1 MPLTTSLLLRG
12 RTLFLT
18 PLISIVALLF
28 FFLPFSSASASSCT
42 WNGTTSTDWATSTN
56 WTNCNSTTPQSTDDV
71 IINGSYTNPPTLNLS
86 GGAITINSL
95 SLGSS
100 ASSTLTVSN
109 GDTST
114 KKLIITNNA
123 TIGANGTLTHT
134 ANGTS
139 ETHKL
144 FLDIG
149 GDFTLNSGGTINLNS
164 KGYASQTSSNANGYG
179 PGKGGYLGST
189 GAGGGYGGNGGNSQ
203 ANASG
208 GSTYGSATDPTAIG
222 SSGGSGFTSAASGAG
237 GGALK
242 LVVSGTTTLN
252 GTITANGGAGL
263 IYVNNYG
270 GGGGSGGSI
279 SLTTDTLTGT
289 GTLTANG
296 GDGGNGSSTHDGGG
310 GGGGRIAV
318 LYATRT
324 FTGAITATGGN
335 GNSGQGGGAGT
346 IYTKANSQTNGDL
359 LINSTSSNSANTTTS
374 SSEIFN
380 NITVDNYGKYI
391 IASSNTVGISGSL
404 LTSTSTASITN
415 NGIYNHSSSTL
426 TIPSG
431 LTWKENGTNPQIGDT
446 QPITDIIINGTLEFQ
461 NQNTTGSAVPFTSI
475 TINSGGNLTH
485 QANSTSQTDGLNL
498 DLTTL
503 TLNSGG
509 TINLNSK
516 GYASQTSSN
525 ANGYGP
531 GKGGYLG
538 STGAGGGYGGNGG
551 NSQANASGGSTYGS
565 ATDPTAIGSSGGS
578 GYSSA
583 ASGAGGGAL
592 KLIVSGTTTLN
603 GNITANGGAGLTYNN
618 YYGGGGGSGGSISLT
633 TDTLT
638 GTGTLTANGGDGGN
652 ASSYDGGGGGGGR
665 IAVLY
670 ATRTFTGAITAIGGN
685 GNSGQG
691 GGAGTI
697 YTKANSQ
704 TNGDL
709 ILDNAGRNGASTTTG
724 TSDTFENITIQ
735 NYAKYIIANTHT
747 ITLLAS
753 SLTTTS
759 NTSLTI
765 NAGGTFIADSLTS
778 IADFTLTN
786 NSTLSF
792 PAISSFGSGLTITN
806 NGIYNHSS
814 STLTIPSGS
823 TWKENGTNSQIG
835 DTQPITDIIING
847 TLEFQNQ
854 NTTGSAVPFTS
865 ITINSGGNLTHQANS
880 TSQTDGLNL
889 DLTTLT
895 LNSGGTINLNSKG
908 YASQTSSNANGYGPG
923 KGGFLSSTG
932 AGGGYGGNGGNSQA
946 NASGGSTY
954 GSATDPTAIGSSG
967 GSGFTSAASGAGG
980 GALKL
985 VVSGTTTL
993 NGTITANGGAGL
1005 IYVNNYGGGGGS
1017 GGSISLTT
1025 DTLTG
1030 TGTLTANG
1038 GDGGNGS
1045 STHDGGGGGGGRI
1058 AVLYATRTFTG
1069 AITAT
1074 GGNGN
1079 SGQDGGAGTVYTKA
1093 NSQTYGDLLI
1103 NSTSSNSANTTTSSS
1118 EIFNNITVDNYGKY
1132 IIASSNTVGI
1142 SGSLLTSTST
1152 ASITNNGIYNH
1163 SSSTLTIPS
1172 GLTWKENGTNP
1183 QIGDTQ
1189 PITDII
1195 INGTLEFQ
1203 NQNTTGSAVPF
1214 TSITINSGGN
1224 LTHQANS
1231 TSQTDGL
1238 NLDLTTL
1245 TLNSGGTINLNSK
1258 GYASQT
1264 SSNANGYGPG
1274 KGGYLGSTGAGGGYG
1289 GNGGNSQANASGGST
1304 YGSATDPTAIGSSG
1318 GSGFTSAASGAGG
1331 GALKLVVSGTTT
1343 LNGTITANGGAGLI
1357 YVNNYGGGGGSG
1369 GSISLTTDTLTGTG
1383 TLTANGGDGG
1393 NGSSTHDGGGGGG
1406 GRIAVLYATRTFT
1419 GAITA
1424 TGGNGNSGQD
1434 GGAGTVYPNI
1444 TAFTT
1449 DPTSNIS
1456 RNTATGN
1463 ATIESIGIADSIIEH
1478 GHIWAASAPL
1488 EPIAHWKMNDNAG
1501 NTTVTDAMGN
1511 FNGTAQRNT
1520 SSLTTTGKI
1529 NEALTFNGSSDYI
1542 RTPTIALNSSF
1553 TVSFWM
1559 KPTNLHNYGDPFS
1572 AGTSD
1577 KHLSFVTYAD
1587 GHIYFN
1593 IGDGSNWGNP
1603 IVTGAGTLQNDQWYH
1618 VLGVYDGAKTKLYID
1633 GVSQGVASNSAYSL
1647 NEVLNL
1653 GARTANGYYFAGQLD
1668 DIRIYDKA
1676 LTNAEVEEL
1685 YNSGTGTEDSS
1696 PILSQYSTL
1705 GSTSLGSFSS
1715 NLTGLTEGVTYHTRA
1730 YITTAAG
1737 ETFYGNTDVFTTLNT
1752 YIPDAPSA
1760 LSPTSLVD
1768 GSFTSETQPTLGF
1781 TQSDS
1786 DIGDTLKYTIQID
1799 DTSNFSSP
1807 IVDYTS
1813 ALLAQGSASFTVG
1826 QAEGG
1831 GTYTVGAE
1839 DQTLS
1844 PGAYYWRVLSTDNN
1858 PLSSDYTTAN
1868 GGSVAFIIN
1877 EAPTTSFVPLNGS
1890 SLESLS
1896 QITGV
1901 ASDAEDTISLLQ
1913 ISLKNTVSNLYYNGT
1928 SFASGTQ
1935 TWLPVSTADNY
1946 LNWSYDITGDPL
1958 TEGNYRI
1965 DADITDS
1972 AGNIA
1977 SPFAAFSIKSV
1988 YSASTTGG
1996 AGQDI
2001 AYAIAVDDSGD
2012 SYVGGVFQG
2021 TVDFDSTEGIDDHT
2035 SSGPY
2040 DYFVLKQSMVTG
2052 RDEWIIT
2059 GGGNGADRVLAI
2071 TTDGTSKVYVAGV
2084 FEETSDF
2091 DPTGGTENHTSN
2103 GSADVFVSSYDFDGT
2118 YNWTKTFGGIGYDA
2132 PTSLAINGDGN
2143 LLVSGRFYETVDFD
2157 PSSGVDEKTSA
2168 GESDFFLLAL
2178 DASTGAY
2185 EWNIAGGGTEADAIN
2200 SVVTDSANNIYVT
2213 GYFMETVDFDPSVGN
2228 TADSSQ
2234 NGWDAFFASYDALG
2248 NYRWSKTIGGTG
2260 TQTSVSAGVDSSDNI
2275 YFTGDFWNTVD
2286 FDPTGT
2292 TENHTSNGRGDL
2304 FLTSYQDD
2312 GTYRWTK
2319 TAGGL
2324 WDENISSVSIDG
2336 DDTIFVAGH
2345 YRREANFDPDGT
2357 DSKSAAGGSLD
2368 LFYSAYDI
2376 NGNYQWTKTAGKE
2389 QTEYLNAATA
2399 YGSGWIY
2406 LVGGYYG
2413 ITNLNANGTD
2423 IHTAFSGPDFFM
2435 TRQK

>member
-179 PGKGGYLGST
+179 PGKGGFLSNT

-203 ANASG
+203 KNASG

-222 SSGGSGFTSAASGAG
+222 SSGGSGYSAASGAG

-252 GTITANGGAGL
+252 GTITANGGTGL
-263 IYVNNYG
+263 IYTTAYG

-296 GDGGNGSSTHDGGG
+296 GDGGSASYDGGG

-324 FTGAITATGGN
+324 FTGTITAIGGE
-335 GNSGQGGGAGT
+335 GYSGQDGGAGT

-359 LINSTSSNSANTTTS
+359 ILDNAGRNGASTTTGTS
-374 SSEIFN
+374 DTFE
-380 NITVDNYGKYI
+380 NITIQNYAKYI
-391 IASSNTVGISGSL
+391 IANTHTITLLASSLTTTSNASL
-404 LTSTSTASITN
+404 TINAGGTFTANSLTSIADFTLTNNSTLSFPAISSFGSGLTITN

-431 LTWKENGTNPQIGDT
+431 STWKENGTNPQIGDT

-498 DLTTL
+498 DLTTF

-516 GYASQTSSN
+516 GYASQTSQS

-531 GKGGYLG
+531 GKGGSL
-538 STGAGGGYGGNGG
+538 SNTGAGGGYGGNGG

-592 KLIVSGTTTLN
+592 KLVVSGTTTLN
-603 GNITANGGAGLTYNN
+603 GTITANGGTGLIYTTA
-618 YYGGGGGSGGSISLT
+618 YGGGGGSGGSISLT

-638 GTGTLTANGGDGGN
+638 GTGTLTANGGDGG
-652 ASSYDGGGGGGGR
+652 SSTYDGGGGGGGR

-670 ATRTFTGAITAIGGN
+670 ATRTFTGAITAIGGE
-685 GNSGQG
+685 GYSGQG

-709 ILDNAGRNGASTTTG
+709 ILDNAGRNGANTTTG

-759 NTSLTI
+759 NASLTI

-778 IADFTLTN
+778 IANFTLTN
-786 NSTLSF
+786 SGTFTESSLTSVTGSTIVLNTSQNLSSLTTLTGNTLTNNATLSL
-792 PAISSFGSGLTITN
+792 PVLTTFSNNTVQN
-806 NGIYNHSS
+806 NGVYNQSAFLG

-823 TWKENGTNSQIG
+823 
-835 DTQPITDIIING
+835 
-847 TLEFQNQ
+847 
-854 NTTGSAVPFTS
+854 
-865 ITINSGGNLTHQANS
+865 
-880 TSQTDGLNL
+880 
-889 DLTTLT
+889 
-895 LNSGGTINLNSKG
+895 
-908 YASQTSSNANGYGPG
+908 
-923 KGGFLSSTG
+923 
-932 AGGGYGGNGGNSQA
+932 
-946 NASGGSTY
+946 
-954 GSATDPTAIGSSG
+954 
-967 GSGFTSAASGAGG
+967 
-980 GALKL
+980 
-985 VVSGTTTL
+985 
-993 NGTITANGGAGL
+993 
-1005 IYVNNYGGGGGS
+1005 
-1017 GGSISLTT
+1017 
-1025 DTLTG
+1025 
-1030 TGTLTANG
+1030 
-1038 GDGGNGS
+1038 
-1045 STHDGGGGGGGRI
+1045 
-1058 AVLYATRTFTG
+1058 
-1069 AITAT
+1069 
-1074 GGNGN
+1074 
-1079 SGQDGGAGTVYTKA
+1079 
-1093 NSQTYGDLLI
+1093 
-1103 NSTSSNSANTTTSSS
+1103 
-1118 EIFNNITVDNYGKY
+1118 
-1132 IIASSNTVGI
+1132 
-1142 SGSLLTSTST
+1142 
-1152 ASITNNGIYNH
+1152 
-1163 SSSTLTIPS
+1163 
-1172 GLTWKENGTNP
+1172 TWKENGTNP

-1224 LTHQANS
+1224 LTHQGNS

-1238 NLDLTTL
+1238 NLDLTTF

-1274 KGGYLGSTGAGGGYG
+1274 KGGSLSNTGAGGGYG

-1318 GSGFTSAASGAGG
+1318 GSGYSSAASGAGG

-1343 LNGTITANGGAGLI
+1343 LNGTITANGGTGLI
-1357 YVNNYGGGGGSG
+1357 YTTAYGGGGGSG

-1393 NGSSTHDGGGGGG
+1393 SSTYDGGGGGG

-1424 TGGNGNSGQD
+1424 IGGNGNSGQG
-1434 GGAGTVYPNI
+1434 GGAGTIYPNI

-1577 KHLSFVTYAD
+1577 KHLSFVTDAD

-1676 LTNAEVEEL
+1676 LTDIQIAELYNSGNGTETSPVDFADLSFMRSPIAHWKMNDNAGNTTVTDAMGSFNGTAQRNTSTVTTTGKINEALTFNGSSDYVNIPDNNALDITRNITLSAWIKTTTKDNVYRRIIDKSYTVGYVLNMVGDSSGRVMTEMQHISAVGTTNVADGNWHMITSTYDGNAIRIYVDGNLQRSTAYTGSINANSYNLTIGMDNSNFPGQEKFIGSIDDVRIYDRTLSSDDIAIL

-1715 NLTGLTEGVTYHTRA
+1715 NLTGLTEDVTYHTRA

-1737 ETFYGNTDVFTTLNT
+1737 ETFYGNTDVFTTTSNSPPNLPT
-1752 YIPDAPSA
+1752 A
-1760 LSPTSLVD
+1760 LGSVKFVNKSLV
-1768 GSFTSETQPTLGF
+1768 TETQPTFTF
-1781 TQSDS
+1781 TQSDP
-1786 DIGDTLKYTIQID
+1786 DVTNTLQYTIQID

-1844 PGAYYWRVLSTDNN
+1844 QGAYYWRVLSTDDFDD
-1858 PLSSDYTTAN
+1858 SSSYTVAN
-1868 GGSVAFIIN
+1868 SGEIAFIIKSPTN
-1877 EAPTTSFVPLNGS
+1877 PFYDSPDVLTFGGLKEAVAHDIAEDAS
-1890 SLESLS
+1890 SGDFY
-1896 QITGV
+1896 ITG
-1901 ASDAEDTISLLQ
+1901 
-1913 ISLKNTVSNLYYNGT
+1913 Y
-1928 SFASGTQ
+1928 FSG
-1935 TWLPVSTADNY
+1935 
-1946 LNWSYDITGDPL
+1946 
-1958 TEGNYRI
+1958 
-1965 DADITDS
+1965 
-1972 AGNIA
+1972 
-1977 SPFAAFSIKSV
+1977 
-1988 YSASTTGG
+1988 
-1996 AGQDI
+1996 
-2001 AYAIAVDDSGD
+2001 
-2012 SYVGGVFQG
+2012 
-2021 TVDFDSTEGIDDHT
+2021 
-2035 SSGPY
+2035 
-2040 DYFVLKQSMVTG
+2040 
-2052 RDEWIIT
+2052 
-2059 GGGNGADRVLAI
+2059 
-2071 TTDGTSKVYVAGV
+2071 
-2084 FEETSDF
+2084 TSDF
-2091 DPTGGTENHTSN
+2091 DPTGGTDEQTSAGGKDVFLAKYDSDSNYLWTKVFGGTNADAANAVAVDSSGNVYVTGCFWETADFDPDIGTDEHTSA
-2103 GSADVFVSSYDFDGT
+2103 GGCDAFLTKFDSSGNHQWTKSWGGTGYDF
-2118 YNWTKTFGGIGYDA
+2118 GISVDTD
-2132 PTSLAINGDGN
+2132 TSGN
-2143 LLVSGRFYETVDFD
+2143 IFVTGNFRETVDFD
-2157 PSSGVDEKTSA
+2157 PNAGTVEKTSVGKA
-2168 GESDFFLLAL
+2168 DFFV
-2178 DASTGAY
+2178 SK
-2185 EWNIAGGGTEADAIN
+2185 
-2200 SVVTDSANNIYVT
+2200 
-2213 GYFMETVDFDPSVGN
+2213 F
-2228 TADSSQ
+2228 DSSGNLVWNETYGSGEHDFVSSISVTQ
-2234 NGWDAFFASYDALG
+2234 DVNGYVYLTGGFSG
-2248 NYRWSKTIGGTG
+2248 TI
-2260 TQTSVSAGVDSSDNI
+2260 
-2275 YFTGDFWNTVD
+2275 D
-2286 FDPTGT
+2286 FDPTGGID
-2292 TENHTSNGRGDL
+2292 EKTSEGTSDIFLIKLANDGSYVWGDAMGGVGQDFGRSLSIASDGNIVLVGHFMGSAD
-2304 FLTSYQDD
+2304 FDPTGGIDEKTSEGGKDNFTAKYAAD
-2312 GTYRWTK
+2312 GTLAWAK
-2319 TAGGL
+2319 SWGGL
-2324 WDENISSVSIDG
+2324 GNDQALSVDL
-2336 DDTIFVAGH
+2336 DDSDNAYITGNFSDLVD
-2345 YRREANFDPDGT
+2345 FDPDVGVDYQENVGYQDVFMSKMNADGSYAHASVFGGVGRDSAFSVLFQGASGT
-2357 DSKSAAGGSLD
+2357 R
-2368 LFYSAYDI
+2368 
-2376 NGNYQWTKTAGKE
+2376 
-2389 QTEYLNAATA
+2389 
-2399 YGSGWIY
+2399 
-2406 LVGGYYG
+2406 LVGKFQEDVDFDPG
-2413 ITNLNANGTD
+2413 NGSEVRSSVGKYNSCLVS
-2423 IHTAFSGPDFFM
+2423 FGVNP
-2435 TRQK
+2435 